1 MSLILPPIDVLWQTA
16 SHVEAD
22 ATIESD
28 HEALS
33 SCAAGEMSTMIQ
45 SAATQD
51 LHAIDELCEFCV
63 ASLRVL

>member
-1 MSLILPPIDVLWQTA
+1 MSLILLPPNVLWQTA

-28 HEALS
+28 PDALPPYSVEAIW
-33 SCAAGEMSTMIQ
+33 AMIQ
-45 SAATQD
+45 YAASKD
-51 LHAIDELCEFCV
+51 LHATDELFWFCV